1 MGKSLEDKIVV
12 IGHLLC
18 FERKIVSKNNEG
30 TKEEIIFPKSS
41 EELKN
46 FIKIFREN
54 HPELALID
62 DIDNI
67 DNNKDFSSDEYIE
80 INNCLINDEGKAKIY
95 EVGIPVKGKV
105 NIPTRRG
112 FNFYIYGDCKLS
124 QVFNQLPFGIL
135 NKNRTGVGATTLEIK
150 SERNSIIVV
159 PTKNLAFNK
168 AQTGKGKYLYVGST
182 IKGKADSGTTKKDI
196 IKYINN
202 NSIPYKKIITVAD
215 SLKKVLGVLDYL
227 KIDRNTYFLV
237 VDEVDIIQSD
247 STFRPKLENVIDYYF
262 TFGRENRALLSA
274 TIGEFSHPKV
284 REEYMID
291 IDYQIPQ
298 KREINL
304 CRTDNPNKLLCD
316 LVLGIEGAGKIVI
329 AYNSLTQIQIIIQL
343 LQVYAIEKVEDK
355 EEQKRIKQEIKDKC
369 GILCSDASKNKV
381 KEFYQELSMNEEN
394 KTLLPVEI
402 NFMTCAFFVGIDID
416 EPFHLISVSNT
427 HVPYT
432 LLSPNKYTQIAGRG
446 RILGYADGRFEHQVK
461 LADGGKVM
469 LAAHRAD
476 NFRMGGNKFI
486 HLVKGHAVHIH
497 VLALLAVGN
506 QLVRTVAALAGAAVH
521 QRVAE
526 VAHMA
531 GGDPG
536 LRVHQDSGIQA
547 DVVGAFLHKLFH
559 PCFFDVV
566 FELNAQGA
574 IVPAVGKAAVNFAAR
589 VDETTVFAQVDDH
602 VQGLF
607 AVLHFLTP
615 SAWLAATQSDLTGA
629 RCAVRPLL

>member
-1 MGKSLEDKIVV
+1 MAAQIV
-12 IGHLLC
+12 IGTVCNAPQLAPVG
-18 FERKIVSKNNEG
+18 ERESVLDIGGGAAVESQLG
-30 TKEEIIFPKSS
+30 RLMVAQAQVFLVDAQGQQPLFAVIFPVGEPIQVGARLA
-41 EELKN
+41 EELA
-46 FIKIFREN
+46 FHLF
-54 HPELALID
+54 ELAGTEGEVARRDLIAERLAHLAD
-62 DIDNI
+62 
-67 DNNKDFSSDEYIE
+67 
-80 INNCLINDEGKAKIY
+80 AKRQLAAGGTLD
-95 EVGIPVKGKV
+95 VGKV
-105 NIPTRRG
+105 DENALCG
-112 FNFYIYGDCKLS
+112 F
-124 QVFNQLPFGIL
+124 
-135 NKNRTGVGATTLEIK
+135 GA
-150 SERNSIIVV
+150 
-159 PTKNLAFNK
+159 
-168 AQTGKGKYLYVGST
+168 
-182 IKGKADSGTTKKDI
+182 
-196 IKYINN
+196 
-202 NSIPYKKIITVAD
+202 
-215 SLKKVLGVLDYL
+215 
-227 KIDRNTYFLV
+227 
-237 VDEVDIIQSD
+237 
-247 STFRPKLENVIDYYF
+247 
-262 TFGRENRALLSA
+262 
-274 TIGEFSHPKV
+274 
-284 REEYMID
+284 
-291 IDYQIPQ
+291 
-298 KREINL
+298 
-304 CRTDNPNKLLCD
+304 
-316 LVLGIEGAGKIVI
+316 
-329 AYNSLTQIQIIIQL
+329 
-343 LQVYAIEKVEDK
+343 
-355 EEQKRIKQEIKDKC
+355 
-369 GILCSDASKNKV
+369 
-381 KEFYQELSMNEEN
+381 
-394 KTLLPVEI
+394 
-402 NFMTCAFFVGIDID
+402 
-416 EPFHLISVSNT
+416 
-427 HVPYT
+427 
-432 LLSPNKYTQIAGRG
+432 QIAGRG
-446 RILGYADGRFEHQVK
+446 RILGYANGRFEHQVK